1 MVKRA
6 RRLSRVSEVFL
17 KIKKHDFIT
26 ALTAVII
33 NRLNE
38 LLPDEA
44 EEQAMIGEGF
54 GIIKSE
60 IRHIDVAAHLKK

>member
-1 MVKRA
+1 MG
-6 RRLSRVSEVFL
+6 

-26 ALTAVII
+26 ALLSVMT

-44 EEQAMIGEGF
+44 PEEDMIGKGL
-54 GIIKSE
+54 GIMTNE
-60 IRHIDVAAHLKK
+60 IRHIDVAAHLKKGDKT